1 MLDLDRHVD
10 VKHQPESLPSALII
24 RKRSLTCDLIVEW
37 GQGSLTR
44 TLKKVV
50 NILAPGCKRKWATTI
65 KNLHVLLSSLTEKP
79 EYFRRC
85 RKR

>member
-1 MLDLDRHVD
+1 VD
-10 VKHQPESLPSALII
+10 VKHHHKSLPSAIII
-24 RKRSLTCDLIVEW
+24 RKRSWTYDLIVEW

-65 KNLHVLLSSLTEKP
+65 KK
-79 EYFRRC
+79 
-85 RKR
+85 K